1 MRRLIPILLAGSLIL
16 AGLVLASSA
25 SAAPDGARG
34 HPRVHHYGDDG
45 RAHPPCSPRRA
56 SLGLLQSRRQE
67 SDRPL
72 ILRRRYLVVEA
83 APRVVLRDCRRW
95 RAGAEEDHRRPNA
108 KVRGWSYRILSSDVF
123 WEFKGATE
131 CYYWPRDGSGVGG
144 DSVMRGRMGHFAY
157 CPAACVQNFY
167 PWAKV
172 TGSLRRN
179 VLTIWRRSALAWL
192 AGWSGRFSSGLRFS
206 RRSSR

>member
-123 WEFKGATE
+123 W
-131 CYYWPRDGSGVGG
+131 
-144 DSVMRGRMGHFAY
+144 
-157 CPAACVQNFY
+157 
-167 PWAKV
+167 
-172 TGSLRRN
+172 
-179 VLTIWRRSALAWL
+179 
-192 AGWSGRFSSGLRFS
+192 
-206 RRSSR
+206 SSRARPSATTGPAIAPGLAATQ